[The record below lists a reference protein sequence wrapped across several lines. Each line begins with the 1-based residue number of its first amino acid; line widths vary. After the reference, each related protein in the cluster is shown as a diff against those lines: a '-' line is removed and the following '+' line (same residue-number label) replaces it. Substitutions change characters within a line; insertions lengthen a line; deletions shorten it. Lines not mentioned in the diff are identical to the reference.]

1 MFRLRYLT
9 QYRLLNVE
17 ENASTL
23 QIRVA
28 YHQGLEQAASGTWK
42 ERLIGEVNGRTP
54 ANLRQA
60 FKELSDPSCRTKY
73 DEYLERVRNMQLCLL
88 N

>member
-9 QYRLLNVE
+9 HYRLLNLE
-17 ENASTL
+17 ENASSL

-28 YHQGLEQAASGTWK
+28 YQQELKQAASGTWK
-42 ERLIGEVNGRTP
+42 ERWIGAVNGRTP
-54 ANLRQA
+54 NNLRQA
-60 FKELSDPSCRTKY
+60 FEELSDPSCRAKY
-73 DEYLERVRNMQLCLL
+73 DKYLERVRNMQLCLL